1 MNKQWIAEEQERYNR
16 INGIITQTQIDFINS
31 ITTIEGD
38 PESAVAVH
46 ISIGCTSY
54 DSHVANGMDHWVE
67 LEYIKPSQK
76 DIVKTINEHI
86 EYPEDNCYHHDTGHY
101 DTFGY
106 GYKVYI
112 TCVSRE
118 KVEQEIAKLQSLL

>member
-1 MNKQWIAEEQERYNR
+1 MNEQWIAEEQERYNR
-16 INGIITQTQIDFINS
+16 ANGILAQTQIDFIDS

-38 PESAVAVH
+38 TESAVAVN

-76 DIVKTINEHI
+76 DIIKAINEHI
-86 EYPEDNCYHHDTGHY
+86 EYPEDDCYHYDTGHY